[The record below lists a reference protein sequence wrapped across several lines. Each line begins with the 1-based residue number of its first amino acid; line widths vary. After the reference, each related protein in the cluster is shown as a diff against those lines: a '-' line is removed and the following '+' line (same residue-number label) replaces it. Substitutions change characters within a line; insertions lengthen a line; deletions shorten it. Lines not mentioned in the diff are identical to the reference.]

1 MSKRI
6 PFDIK
11 YRPQIESGEYR
22 VELRDGTPVRIIC
35 WEAKGT
41 FPIIGLFMTDD
52 GCETTTQAH
61 SNGRRSDDKNYESD
75 YDLFIVTP
83 EEEKLTNFEI
93 AVKSWIDVV
102 EDIAIDDIV
111 IDDSWVRNCA
121 KELLSIAR
129 KQIEDD
135 LRKEIRDKTDGAEL
149 ENLVTWNDGY
159 NYGKKIMREEME
171 KEIEKAYKNVD
182 KIQYQKGQASAFD
195 FIAETVNSLSDLF
208 QEKMSDYARK
218 NFNGDSNS
226 NN

>member
-22 VELRDGTPVRIIC
+22 VETRDGRPVRIIC
-35 WEAKGT
+35 WDCNNYN
-41 FPIIGLFMTDD
+41 PIIALADETGMWNGEKKECMISFGTSGSTTLTGISQDD
-52 GCETTTQAH
+52 P
-61 SNGRRSDDKNYESD
+61 
-75 YDLFIVTP
+75 FVVIP
-83 EEEKLTNFEI
+83 EEELTDFEN
-93 AVKSWIDVV
+93 AFGQAMMEAPEPEEKKEWYPFLKEKS
-102 EDIAIDDIV
+102 
-111 IDDSWVRNCA
+111 S
-121 KELLSIAR
+121 ELLSLAR

-135 LRKEIRDKTDGAEL
+135 IRKEVRDKMDGAEL
-149 ENLVTWNDGY
+149 EDLVTWNNGY

>member
-1 MSKRI
+1 MSRKI

-22 VELRDGTPVRIIC
+22 VETRDGRPTRIIC
-35 WEAKGT
+35 WDCNNYN
-41 FPIIGLFMTDD
+41 PIIALAD
-52 GCETTTQAH
+52 ETGMWNGEMKEYVLSCNENGAFAGGSRTQ
-61 SNGRRSDDKNYESD
+61 D
-75 YDLFIVTP
+75 DLFIVTP
-83 EEEKLTNFEI
+83 DEELTDFENAFGRAMMEAPEPEDKDEWYQFLKEKS
-93 AVKSWIDVV
+93 A
-102 EDIAIDDIV
+102 
-111 IDDSWVRNCA
+111 
-121 KELLSIAR
+121 ELLSFVR

-149 ENLVTWNDGY
+149 EDLVTWNDGY
-159 NYGKKIMREEME
+159 NYGKKVTKEEME
-171 KEIEKAYKNVD
+171 KAYKIAD
-182 KIQYQKGQASAFD
+182 KIQYRKGQESAFD